1 MSLILSV
8 GFGNS
13 LEDFVK
19 MSIVVLLLII
29 TIDYFKST
37 DESKVKTQKYHKTS
51 TINRN
56 CVQAVPLHTSRARTS
71 SVSHTLRYVV

>member
-8 GFGNS
+8 GFNFQAGNS

-19 MSIVVLLLII
+19 MSIVILLLII

-37 DESKVKTQKYHKTS
+37 DESKVKIQKYISQT
-51 TINRN
+51 
-56 CVQAVPLHTSRARTS
+56 
-71 SVSHTLRYVV
+71 